1 MPGAEYNA
9 IVRKVFDDEEEGY
22 GFYNNYA
29 KGKGFSV
36 RKDYCEWDIGHN
48 ERTLQHFVCSCQGFR
63 EDKELKRENKKRKP
77 RNITRFGCPARLVI
91 ARDQNTGQWH
101 VKDFICEHNHPMV
114 EQDLACL
121 LRSHRRI
128 RDEQKADIVAMQI
141 SGIRK
146 HQIMD
151 IMEMLYGGY
160 DKVGF
165 TKRDLYNFCHR
176 NKVRT
181 VAAGDAHTVISY
193 LT

>member
-1 MPGAEYNA
+1 
-9 IVRKVFDDEEEGY
+9 
-22 GFYNNYA
+22 
-29 KGKGFSV
+29 
-36 RKDYCEWDIGHN
+36 
-48 ERTLQHFVCSCQGFR
+48 
-63 EDKELKRENKKRKP
+63 
-77 RNITRFGCPARLVI
+77 VI
-91 ARDQNTGQWH
+91 ARDQNTGKWH

-151 IMEMLYGGY
+151 IMEMLYGGH

-165 TKRDLYNFCHR
+165 TRRDLYISIITIR
-176 NKVRT
+176 WDT
-181 VAAGDAHTVISY
+181 VAAGDAQTVISY
-193 LT
+193 LTECRRMDPDFFFDYKTDEKGHLKGLLWCDTQSRLDFSAFGDVVVFDSTYKTNRYNMPLVPFVGVNQHGSTVLFACGVTSQ

>member
-1 MPGAEYNA
+1 M
-9 IVRKVFDDEEEGY
+9 
-22 GFYNNYA
+22 
-29 KGKGFSV
+29 

-48 ERTLQHFVCSCQGFR
+48 ERTLRHFVCSCQGFC
-63 EDKELKRENKKRKP
+63 EEKELKRENKKRKP
-77 RNITRFGCPARLVI
+77 RNITRFGCPAKLVI

-151 IMEMLYGGY
+151 IMEMLYGGH

-165 TKRDLYNFCHR
+165 TRRDLYNFCHR
-176 NKVRT
+176 NKVDT
-181 VAAGDAHTVISY
+181 FAAGDAQTVISY
-193 LT
+193 LTECRRRDPDFFFDYKTDEKGHLKGLL